1 MSRACL
7 VFLIFISALYSAS
20 AQAVFQ
26 RSFIKMGSA
35 FDLTLVANNQ
45 VEADQL
51 FKQAIAEIDRI
62 ERLIS
67 SWDQSSETSQVNQM
81 AGKEAVKVAKE
92 LYDLVFRAKAIAQL
106 TNGAFDPT
114 YASVDK
120 IWTFDGR
127 DVEQPKAEIISASVA
142 KIGFDKIVF
151 DPLESSLYLP
161 LQGMKIGFGAIG
173 KGYAA
178 DRVKSLLQNQ
188 GVAAGIVNASGDM
201 SAWGIQPN
209 GEPWQ
214 VGLINPKNKDKV
226 FAWFPVKNQAV
237 VTSGDYEKF
246 ILINGKRYGHIINPK
261 TGFPSQGVI
270 SCTVFATKAELADA
284 LSTALFVMGVET
296 GIDFINQ
303 LNQVE
308 AIMIDDT
315 GKVHI
320 SKNIKF
326 DETT

>member
-1 MSRACL
+1 MSRSCF
-7 VFLIFISALYSAS
+7 VFLIFISALYSVS
-20 AQAVFQ
+20 AQVVFQ
-26 RSFIKMGSA
+26 RSFIKMGSV

-51 FKQAIAEIDRI
+51 FEQAISEIDRI

-67 SWDQSSETSQVNQM
+67 SWNQASETSQVNQM
-81 AGKEAVKVAKE
+81 AGKKAVKVTKE

-127 DVEQPKAEIISASVA
+127 DVEQPNTEIISASVS
-142 KIGFDKIVF
+142 KIGFDKIAF

-178 DRVKSLLQNQ
+178 DRVKSLLQKQ

-209 GEPWQ
+209 GNPWQ
-214 VGLINPKNKDKV
+214 VGLINPKNRDKV
-226 FAWFPVKNQAV
+226 FAWFPVKDQAV

-246 ILINGKRYGHIINPK
+246 VLINGKRYGHIINPK

-270 SCTVFATKAELADA
+270 SCTVFAPKAELADA

-315 GKVHI
+315 GKVHT
-320 SKNIKF
+320 SKNIII

>member
-1 MSRACL
+1 
-7 VFLIFISALYSAS
+7 
-20 AQAVFQ
+20 
-26 RSFIKMGSA
+26 MGSA

-51 FKQAIAEIDRI
+51 FKQAIAEIERI

-67 SWDQSSETSQVNQM
+67 SWDKASETSQVNKM
-81 AGKEAVKVAKE
+81 AGKKAVKVTKE

-114 YASVDK
+114 YATVDK

-127 DVEQPKAEIISASVA
+127 DVKQPNTEIISASVA
-142 KIGFDKIVF
+142 KIGFDKIAF

-178 DRVKSLLQNQ
+178 DRVKFLLQKQ

-209 GEPWQ
+209 GNPWQ

-226 FAWFPVKNQAV
+226 FAWFPVKDQAV

-246 ILINGKRYGHIINPK
+246 VLINGKRYGHIINPK

-270 SCTVFATKAELADA
+270 SCTVFAPKAELADA

-315 GKVHI
+315 GKVHT
-320 SKNIKF
+320 SKNIII

>member
-151 DPLESSLYLP
+151 DSLESSLYLP

-178 DRVKSLLQNQ
+178 DRVKSLLQKQ
-188 GVAAGIVNASGDM
+188 GVVAGIINASGDM
-201 SAWGIQPN
+201 STWGIKPN

-270 SCTVFATKAELADA
+270 SCTVFAPKAELADA

>member
-1 MSRACL
+1 MSRSCF
-7 VFLIFISALYSAS
+7 VFLIFISALYSVS
-20 AQAVFQ
+20 AQVVFQ
-26 RSFIKMGSA
+26 RSFIKMGSV

-51 FKQAIAEIDRI
+51 FEQAISEIDRI

-67 SWDQSSETSQVNQM
+67 SWDQASETSQVNQM
-81 AGKEAVKVAKE
+81 AGKKAVKVTKE

-127 DVEQPKAEIISASVA
+127 DVKQPNTEIISSSVA
-142 KIGFDKIVF
+142 KIGFDKIAF

-178 DRVKSLLQNQ
+178 DRVKSLLQKQ
-188 GVAAGIVNASGDM
+188 GVAAGIVNAYGDM

-209 GEPWQ
+209 GNPWQ

-226 FAWFPVKNQAV
+226 FAWFPVKDQAV

-246 ILINGKRYGHIINPK
+246 VLINGKRYGHIINPK

-270 SCTVFATKAELADA
+270 SCTVFAPKAELADA

-315 GKVHI
+315 GKVHT
-320 SKNIKF
+320 SKNIII

>member
-1 MSRACL
+1 MSRSCF
-7 VFLIFISALYSAS
+7 VFLIFISALYSVS
-20 AQAVFQ
+20 AQVVFQ

-51 FKQAIAEIDRI
+51 FEQAISEIDRI

-67 SWDQSSETSQVNQM
+67 SWDQASETSQVNQM
-81 AGKEAVKVAKE
+81 AGKKAVKVTKE

-127 DVEQPKAEIISASVA
+127 DVEQPNTEIISASVS
-142 KIGFDKIVF
+142 KIGFDKIAF

-178 DRVKSLLQNQ
+178 DRVKSLLQKQ

-209 GEPWQ
+209 GNPWQ

-226 FAWFPVKNQAV
+226 FAWFPVKDQAV

-246 ILINGKRYGHIINPK
+246 VLINGKRYGHIINPK

-270 SCTVFATKAELADA
+270 SCTVFAPKAELADA

-315 GKVHI
+315 GKVHT
-320 SKNIKF
+320 SKNIII

>member
-1 MSRACL
+1 MRRVFF
-7 VFLIFISALYSAS
+7 VFLIFTSALYSVR
-20 AQAVFQ
+20 AQAIFQ

-35 FDLTLVANNQ
+35 FDLTLVAANQ
-45 VEADQL
+45 LEANQL
-51 FKQAIAEIDRI
+51 FEQAIAEIDRI

-67 SWDQSSETSQVNQM
+67 SWDQASETSQVNQM
-81 AGKEAVKVAKE
+81 AGKEAVKVTKE

-106 TNGAFDPT
+106 TDGAFDPT

-120 IWTFDGR
+120 IWTFNGQDI
-127 DVEQPKAEIISASVA
+127 EQPKPEIISASVA

-151 DPLESSLYLP
+151 DPIESSLYLP

-178 DRVKSLLQNQ
+178 DRVKSLLQKQ
-188 GVAAGIVNASGDM
+188 GVTAGIVNASGDM
-201 SAWGIQPN
+201 SAWGVQPN
-209 GEPWQ
+209 GKPWQ
-214 VGLINPKNKDKV
+214 VGLVNPKSKDKV
-226 FAWFPVKNQAV
+226 FAWFPIKNQAV

-270 SCTVFATKAELADA
+270 SCTVFAPKAELADA

-303 LNQVE
+303 LDQVE
-308 AIMIDDT
+308 AIMIDDA
-315 GKVHI
+315 GKVYT
-320 SKNIKF
+320 SKNIKT

>member
-1 MSRACL
+1 MRSVFF
-7 VFLIFISALYSAS
+7 VFLIFISALPNVS
-20 AQAVFQ
+20 AQTVFQ

-35 FDLTLVANNQ
+35 FDLTLVATNQ
-45 VEADQL
+45 LEADHL

-67 SWDQSSETSQVNQM
+67 SWDQASETSQVNQM
-81 AGKEAVKVAKE
+81 AGKEAVKVTKE
-92 LYDLVFRAKAIAQL
+92 LYDLVFRAKAIAHL

-127 DVEQPKAEIISASVA
+127 DIEQPKAEIISASVA
-142 KIGFDKIVF
+142 KIGFDKIVL

-178 DRVKSLLQNQ
+178 DRVKSLLQNK
-188 GVAAGIVNASGDM
+188 GVTAGIVNASGDM
-201 SAWGIQPN
+201 SAWGMQPN
-209 GEPWQ
+209 GKPWQ
-214 VGLINPKNKDKV
+214 VGLVNPKNKNKV
-226 FAWFPVKNQAV
+226 FAWFPIKDQAV

-246 ILINGKRYGHIINPK
+246 VLIDGKRHGHIINPK

-270 SCTVFATKAELADA
+270 SCTVFAPKAELADA
-284 LSTALFVMGVET
+284 LSTALFVMGIET

-303 LNQVE
+303 LDQVE
-308 AIMIDDT
+308 AIMIDDA
-315 GKVHI
+315 GKVYT
-320 SKNIKF
+320 SKNIQTN
-326 DETT
+326 ETT